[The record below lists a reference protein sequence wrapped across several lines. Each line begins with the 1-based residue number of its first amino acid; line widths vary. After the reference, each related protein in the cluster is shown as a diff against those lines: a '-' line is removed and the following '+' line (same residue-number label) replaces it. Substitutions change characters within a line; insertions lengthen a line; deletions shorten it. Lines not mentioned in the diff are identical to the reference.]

1 MKEVRT
7 TNMRVDYI
15 CHSGNDMLV
24 VNAARAS
31 FAKDVPLD
39 KPISPGDIKLLQFL
53 ARGVDTKEGQRLL
66 GELVDCRD
74 YWDAAR
80 LIHRLQNIP
89 THWAPFGHP
98 HLTLRITAPFFVRAQ
113 LGKHQVGFVMSE
125 VSRRYITNDPE
136 FFTPEAIRA
145 TAANVK
151 QGSGGV
157 HENNDLFQQ
166 NMPIWNGMI
175 LEQYKDL
182 LEGGVCPEQAR
193 MVLTLNTMT
202 EWVWTGSL
210 YGWAR
215 LVIQRM
221 DPHAQKETQDVAR
234 YIAIFLETLY
244 PESSKALLTTDAWE
258 VCCDAL

>member
-1 MKEVRT
+1 MK
-7 TNMRVDYI
+7 VDYI

-89 THWAPFGHP
+89 THWAPFAHP
-98 HLTLRITAPFFVRAQ
+98 HLTLRIKAPFFVRAQ

-157 HENNDLFQQ
+157 HEESDWHSFAIELYSEEAKRNYQWMLD
-166 NMPIWNGMI
+166 
-175 LEQYKDL
+175 K
-182 LEGGVCPEQAR
+182 GVCPEQAR
-193 MVLTLNTMT
+193 MVLTMNTMT

-234 YIAIFLETLY
+234 HIASFLETLY